1 MLQRRKQRPLSV
13 ADLVEHDER
22 VPVVG
27 ALLALEHSLCDRGI
41 ARAVTRGS
49 SPGWE
54 RAGER
59 VNRRPRARKAGEVGS
74 DARALAYLTRSETRS
89 ERWKK
94 HARDQPRLCRV
105 LPASKHT
112 NLKQK
117 EICRKRAN
125 LARIVKP
132 CGLHG
137 LFIMRFYIFVA
148 RSNLLLDQGAD
159 GSHSN
164 CTASIFAVTTASI
177 LATQRYNRYI

>member
-112 NLKQK
+112 NLKKAERNMPQAREPSSHRK
-117 EICRKRAN
+117 TVWFTWIIHHAFLYFCGALKSSSGPRCR
-125 LARIVKP
+125 RITLE
-132 CGLHG
+132 LH
-137 LFIMRFYIFVA
+137 
-148 RSNLLLDQGAD
+148 
-159 GSHSN
+159 
-164 CTASIFAVTTASI
+164 C
-177 LATQRYNRYI
+177 